1 MIYLEHLKIY
11 LLSIMYKF
19 VLTILLFSKITF
31 ASNFSLDEFDI
42 EINSNFLGKE
52 VVLFGNKDKESSII
66 FIFEGEDKEAKLTT
80 KVKEGYL
87 WINKTRSLN
96 NQPSFFA
103 IFTTP
108 KKTLNEIFLL
118 STLKEKHPLISNPS
132 VRLYEIRKAMKS
144 KNLFIEEELEN
155 LNGNLFLKKFLIPDN
170 ISPGNIKVYMYELKN
185 NQIIK
190 MSSKNLIIKKGGI
203 SFKLEELL
211 KKESF
216 IYIFILIVISL
227 LLSLLTNLIFRRK

>member
-1 MIYLEHLKIY
+1 MIYLELLKIY

-19 VLTILLFSKITF
+19 VLIFLLFSKITF

-87 WINKTRSLN
+87 WINKTRNLN

-144 KNLFIEEELEN
+144 KNLYIEEELEN

>member
-1 MIYLEHLKIY
+1 MIYLEHLRIY

-19 VLTILLFSKITF
+19 VLIILLFCKITF

-118 STLKEKHPLISNPS
+118 STLKDKHPLISNPS
-132 VRLYEIRKAMKS
+132 LRLYEIRKAMKS

-185 NQIIK
+185 DQIIK

>member
-1 MIYLEHLKIY
+1 
-11 LLSIMYKF
+11 MYKF
-19 VLTILLFSKITF
+19 VLIILLFSKITF

-118 STLKEKHPLISNPS
+118 STLKDKHPLIRNPS
-132 VRLYEIRKAMKS
+132 VRLYEIRKAMRS
-144 KNLFIEEELEN
+144 KNLYIEEELEN

-170 ISPGNIKVYMYELKN
+170 ISPGNIKIYMYELKN
-185 NQIIK
+185 DQIIK

-227 LLSLLTNLIFRRK
+227 LLSLLTNLIFRRN

>member
-1 MIYLEHLKIY
+1 
-11 LLSIMYKF
+11 MYKF
-19 VLTILLFSKITF
+19 VLIILLFSKITF

-118 STLKEKHPLISNPS
+118 STLKDKHPLISNSS
-132 VRLYEIRKAMKS
+132 VKLYEIRKAMKS

>member
-1 MIYLEHLKIY
+1 MIYLELLKIY

-19 VLTILLFSKITF
+19 VLIFLLFSKITF

-42 EINSNFLGKE
+42 EINSNFLVKE

-118 STLKEKHPLISNPS
+118 STLKDKHPLISNPS
-132 VRLYEIRKAMKS
+132 LRLYEIRKAMKS

-185 NQIIK
+185 DQIIK

-216 IYIFILIVISL
+216 IYVFILIVISL

>member
-1 MIYLEHLKIY
+1 MIYLELLKIY

-19 VLTILLFSKITF
+19 VLIILLFCKITF

-118 STLKEKHPLISNPS
+118 STLKDKHPLISNPS

-185 NQIIK
+185 DQIIK

>member
-1 MIYLEHLKIY
+1 MIYLELLKIY

-19 VLTILLFSKITF
+19 VLIILLFSKITF

-118 STLKEKHPLISNPS
+118 STLKDKHPLISNPS
-132 VRLYEIRKAMKS
+132 LRLYEIRKAMKS
-144 KNLFIEEELEN
+144 KNLYIEEELEN

-190 MSSKNLIIKKGGI
+190 TSSKNLIIKKGGI

-216 IYIFILIVISL
+216 IYVFILIVISL

>member
-1 MIYLEHLKIY
+1 
-11 LLSIMYKF
+11 MYKF
-19 VLTILLFSKITF
+19 VLIILLFSKITF

-118 STLKEKHPLISNPS
+118 STLKDKHPLISNPS

-144 KNLFIEEELEN
+144 KNLYIEEELEN

-185 NQIIK
+185 DQIIK

-216 IYIFILIVISL
+216 IYVFILIVISL

>member
-1 MIYLEHLKIY
+1 MIYLEHLRIY

-19 VLTILLFSKITF
+19 VLIFILFSKITF

-52 VVLFGNKDKESSII
+52 LVLFGNKDKESSII

-87 WINKTRSLN
+87 WINKTQSLN

-118 STLKEKHPLISNPS
+118 STLKDKHPLISNPS

>member
-1 MIYLEHLKIY
+1 
-11 LLSIMYKF
+11 MYKF
-19 VLTILLFSKITF
+19 VLIILLFSKITF

-118 STLKEKHPLISNPS
+118 STLKDKHPLISNPS
-132 VRLYEIRKAMKS
+132 LRLYEIRKAMKS
-144 KNLFIEEELEN
+144 KNLYIEEELEN

-185 NQIIK
+185 DQIIK

>member
-1 MIYLEHLKIY
+1 MIYLELLKIY

-19 VLTILLFSKITF
+19 VLIILLFSKITF

-52 VVLFGNKDKESSII
+52 VVLFGNKDEESSII

-118 STLKEKHPLISNPS
+118 STLKDKHPLISNPS
-132 VRLYEIRKAMKS
+132 LRLYEIRKAMKS
-144 KNLFIEEELEN
+144 KNLYIEEELEN

-185 NQIIK
+185 DQIIK

>member
-1 MIYLEHLKIY
+1 MIYLELLKIY

-19 VLTILLFSKITF
+19 VLIILLFSKITF

-87 WINKTRSLN
+87 WINKTRNLN

-118 STLKEKHPLISNPS
+118 STLKDKHPLISNPS
-132 VRLYEIRKAMKS
+132 VKLYEIRKAMNS
-144 KNLFIEEELEN
+144 KNLYIEEELEN

-170 ISPGNIKVYMYELKN
+170 ISPGNIKVYM
-185 NQIIK
+185 
-190 MSSKNLIIKKGGI
+190 
-203 SFKLEELL
+203 
-211 KKESF
+211 
-216 IYIFILIVISL
+216 
-227 LLSLLTNLIFRRK
+227 LSLIHI

>member
-1 MIYLEHLKIY
+1 MIYLEHLRIY

-19 VLTILLFSKITF
+19 LLIILLFCKITL

-66 FIFEGEDKEAKLTT
+66 FIFEGEDKDAKLTT

-108 KKTLNEIFLL
+108 KITLNEIFLL

-190 MSSKNLIIKKGGI
+190 TSSKNLVIKKGGI

-216 IYIFILIVISL
+216 IYVFILIVISL

>member
-1 MIYLEHLKIY
+1 MIYLELLKIY

-19 VLTILLFSKITF
+19 VLIILLFSKITF

-87 WINKTRSLN
+87 WINKTENLN

-118 STLKEKHPLISNPS
+118 STLKEKHQLISNPS
-132 VRLYEIRKAMKS
+132 VRLYEIRKAMKI

-190 MSSKNLIIKKGGI
+190 TSSKNLIIKKGGI

-227 LLSLLTNLIFRRK
+227 LLSLLTNLIFRRN

>member
-1 MIYLEHLKIY
+1 MIYLELLKIY

-19 VLTILLFSKITF
+19 VLIILLSSKITF

-132 VRLYEIRKAMKS
+132 LRLYEIRKAMKS
-144 KNLFIEEELEN
+144 KNLYIEEELEN

-185 NQIIK
+185 DQIIK

-216 IYIFILIVISL
+216 IYVFILIVISL

>member
-1 MIYLEHLKIY
+1 
-11 LLSIMYKF
+11 MYKF
-19 VLTILLFSKITF
+19 VLIILLFSKITF

-42 EINSNFLGKE
+42 DINSNFLGKE

-87 WINKTRSLN
+87 WINKTQSLN

-132 VRLYEIRKAMKS
+132 VRLYEIREAMKS

-185 NQIIK
+185 DQIIK

-216 IYIFILIVISL
+216 IYVFILIVISL

>member
-1 MIYLEHLKIY
+1 
-11 LLSIMYKF
+11 MYKF
-19 VLTILLFSKITF
+19 VLIILLFSKITF

-185 NQIIK
+185 DQIIK

>member
-1 MIYLEHLKIY
+1 
-11 LLSIMYKF
+11 MYKF
-19 VLTILLFSKITF
+19 VLIILLFSKITF

-185 NQIIK
+185 DQIIK

-216 IYIFILIVISL
+216 IYVFILIVISL

>member
-1 MIYLEHLKIY
+1 MIYLELLRIY

-19 VLTILLFSKITF
+19 VLIILLFSKITF

-118 STLKEKHPLISNPS
+118 STLKDKHPLISNPS
-132 VRLYEIRKAMKS
+132 LRLYEIRKAMKS
-144 KNLFIEEELEN
+144 KNLYIEEELEN

-185 NQIIK
+185 DQIIK

-216 IYIFILIVISL
+216 IYVFILIVISL

>member
-1 MIYLEHLKIY
+1 MIYLELLKIY

-19 VLTILLFSKITF
+19 VLIILLFSKITF

-118 STLKEKHPLISNPS
+118 STLKDKHPLISNPS

>member
-1 MIYLEHLKIY
+1 MIYLEHLRIY

-19 VLTILLFSKITF
+19 LLIILLFCKITL

-87 WINKTRSLN
+87 WINKTENLN

-118 STLKEKHPLISNPS
+118 STLKEKHQLISNPS
-132 VRLYEIRKAMKS
+132 VRLYEIRKAMKI

-170 ISPGNIKVYMYELKN
+170 ISP
-185 NQIIK
+185 
-190 MSSKNLIIKKGGI
+190 
-203 SFKLEELL
+203 
-211 KKESF
+211 
-216 IYIFILIVISL
+216 
-227 LLSLLTNLIFRRK
+227 

>member
-1 MIYLEHLKIY
+1 MIYLELLKIY
-11 LLSIMYKF
+11 LLSIMYKLVF
-19 VLTILLFSKITF
+19 IILLFSKITF

-52 VVLFGNKDKESSII
+52 VVLFGNKDEESSII

-118 STLKEKHPLISNPS
+118 STLKDKHPLISNPS
-132 VRLYEIRKAMKS
+132 LRLYEIRKAMKS
-144 KNLFIEEELEN
+144 KNLYIEEELEN

-185 NQIIK
+185 DQIIK

>member
-1 MIYLEHLKIY
+1 MIYLELLKIY

-19 VLTILLFSKITF
+19 VLIILLFSKITF

-118 STLKEKHPLISNPS
+118 STLKDKHPLISNPS
-132 VRLYEIRKAMKS
+132 LRLYEIRKAMKS
-144 KNLFIEEELEN
+144 KNLYIEEELEN

-185 NQIIK
+185 DQIIK

-216 IYIFILIVISL
+216 IYVFILIVISL

>member
-1 MIYLEHLKIY
+1 MIYLELLKIY

-19 VLTILLFSKITF
+19 VLIILLFCKITF

-118 STLKEKHPLISNPS
+118 STLKDKHPLISNPS
-132 VRLYEIRKAMKS
+132 LRLYEIRKAMKS
-144 KNLFIEEELEN
+144 KNLYIEEELEN

-185 NQIIK
+185 DQIIK

-216 IYIFILIVISL
+216 IYVFILIVISL

>member
-1 MIYLEHLKIY
+1 MIYLELLKIY

-19 VLTILLFSKITF
+19 VLIFLLFSKITF

-118 STLKEKHPLISNPS
+118 STLKDKHPLISNPS
-132 VRLYEIRKAMKS
+132 LRLYEIRKAMKS
-144 KNLFIEEELEN
+144 KNLYIEEELEN

-185 NQIIK
+185 DQIIK

>member
-1 MIYLEHLKIY
+1 MIYLELLKTY

-19 VLTILLFSKITF
+19 VLIFLLFSKITF

-118 STLKEKHPLISNPS
+118 STLKDKHPLISNPS

-144 KNLFIEEELEN
+144 KNLYIEEELEN

-185 NQIIK
+185 DQIIK

-216 IYIFILIVISL
+216 IYVFILIVISL

>member
-1 MIYLEHLKIY
+1 MIYLELLKIY

-19 VLTILLFSKITF
+19 VLIFILFSKITF

-118 STLKEKHPLISNPS
+118 STLKDKHPLISNPS

-185 NQIIK
+185 DQIIK

>member
-1 MIYLEHLKIY
+1 
-11 LLSIMYKF
+11 MYKF
-19 VLTILLFSKITF
+19 VLIILLFSKITF

-66 FIFEGEDKEAKLTT
+66 FIFEGENKEAKLTT

-118 STLKEKHPLISNPS
+118 STLKDKHPLISNPS
-132 VRLYEIRKAMKS
+132 LRLYEIRKAMKS
-144 KNLFIEEELEN
+144 KNLYIEEELEN

-185 NQIIK
+185 DQIIK

>member
-1 MIYLEHLKIY
+1 MIYLELLKIY

-19 VLTILLFSKITF
+19 VLIILLFSKITF

-118 STLKEKHPLISNPS
+118 STLKDKHPLISNPS

-144 KNLFIEEELEN
+144 KNLYVEEELEN

-185 NQIIK
+185 DQIIK

-211 KKESF
+211 KK
-216 IYIFILIVISL
+216 SL
-227 LLSLLTNLIFRRK
+227 LFTFLF

>member
-1 MIYLEHLKIY
+1 
-11 LLSIMYKF
+11 MYKF
-19 VLTILLFSKITF
+19 VLIILLFSKITF

-144 KNLFIEEELEN
+144 KNLYIEEELEN

-185 NQIIK
+185 DQIIK

-216 IYIFILIVISL
+216 IYVFILIVISL

>member
-1 MIYLEHLKIY
+1 MIYLELLKIY

-19 VLTILLFSKITF
+19 VLIILLFSKITF

-87 WINKTRSLN
+87 WINKTRNLN

-132 VRLYEIRKAMKS
+132 GRLYEIRKAMKS

>member
-1 MIYLEHLKIY
+1 MIYLELLKIY

-19 VLTILLFSKITF
+19 ILIILLFCKITF

-103 IFTTP
+103 IFTSP

-118 STLKEKHPLISNPS
+118 STLKDKHPLISNPS

-144 KNLFIEEELEN
+144 KNLYIEEELEN

>member
-1 MIYLEHLKIY
+1 MIYLELLKIY

-19 VLTILLFSKITF
+19 VLIIILFSKITF

-96 NQPSFFA
+96 NQPIFFA

-144 KNLFIEEELEN
+144 KNLYIEEELEN

-185 NQIIK
+185 DQIIK

-216 IYIFILIVISL
+216 IYVFILIVISL